1 MMRIERLLVLVFA
14 VFLLVFA
21 WGVVHAQTASALVL
35 EKSGASAPEVQP
47 YSEIPVGTAVS
58 LSSGTRLM
66 FLHYY
71 TCQTVTVVGGKI
83 TFGAETYTITGGKKE
98 SERRSPCPP
107 TVALKA
113 GGEMGGIM
121 VRSLQIGSSLKFSS
135 RPAFV
140 LVGKRANEFT
150 SVRVSKEDK
159 KLLEAPLE
167 GRHFRWP
174 KDAAPLSANTYYRMV
189 LIPTVPG
196 SPPVKTRFFVTAPAE
211 APAGEAM
218 VLIRVE

>member
-1 MMRIERLLVLVFA
+1 MILFFSLFVSM
-14 VFLLVFA
+14 FA
-21 WGVVHAQTASALVL
+21 WSVAHAQTTSALVL
-35 EKSGASAPEVQP
+35 EKSGASVPEMQP
-47 YSEIPVGTAVS
+47 YSEIAAGTTIS
-58 LSSGTRLM
+58 LPKRAKLV

-71 TCQTVTVVGGKI
+71 TCQTVAVVGGTI
-83 TFGAETYTITGGKKE
+83 SFGGETYTITGGKKE
-98 SERRSPCPP
+98 SEKRSPCPRK
-107 TVALKA
+107 VALKA

-121 VRSLQIGSSLKFSS
+121 VRSLRIGSSLKFST

-140 LVGKRANEFT
+140 LVGKRANEFA
-150 SVRVSKEDK
+150 SVQVSKEDK
-159 KLLEAPLE
+159 ELLQAPLE

-196 SPPVKTRFFVTAPAE
+196 AAPVKTKFFVTAPTE
-211 APAGEAM
+211 GPGGKAM